1 MDVLIGIGAFWLS
14 TWIMLMYRTFAIIR
28 RLVDTYEIALVQKY
42 KLLHMLILSIMYLL
56 CAPFLIQVV
65 FSDKYRKSFIIKYVD
80 ALCKKLEG
88 EIAVAHANIKTYERN
103 SIGIGEH
110 PELVQAIE
118 TQVEIIAHAEDKLN
132 VIRNHFG

>member
-1 MDVLIGIGAFWLS
+1 MADCCVRHKEKSI
-14 TWIMLMYRTFAIIR
+14 YNIICKR
-28 RLVDTYEIALVQKY
+28 IKRKQ
-42 KLLHMLILSIMYLL
+42 MNYLL
-56 CAPFLIQVV
+56 E
-65 FSDKYRKSFIIKYVD
+65 

>member
-1 MDVLIGIGAFWLS
+1 MN
-14 TWIMLMYRTFAIIR
+14 
-28 RLVDTYEIALVQKY
+28 
-42 KLLHMLILSIMYLL
+42 YLL
-56 CAPFLIQVV
+56 
-65 FSDKYRKSFIIKYVD
+65 S

-110 PELVQAIE
+110 PELLQAIE